1 MEMKIGLHLR
11 QRQQLVMTPKL
22 QQALKLL
29 QMPALE
35 LQQMLKQEIME
46 NPLLE
51 EVEEYEE
58 ITEET
63 DQQADGSG
71 EGSDGDGEI
80 SAPTEATTTPA
91 EEAAPEESLEPKSE
105 GEAGDERVDWD
116 EYFNDGFDIGRAG
129 AEEEHKEEFFEK
141 VPVAKRSFTDQ
152 LMGQLRILTDDPK
165 MLAIGAYLIGSL
177 DGTGYLTCDLEEVAS
192 TIGVG
197 VDEVDKVLEI
207 IQGFDP
213 PGVGSRNL
221 QECLLLQLNFRGLGD
236 STAAAIIRDH
246 FDEFKQKK
254 YVDIARKLHIS
265 VQDVQ
270 DQCKLISTLDPK
282 PGLEVVAE
290 DPKYVIPDLIVD
302 TIDGKY
308 IVYLNDR
315 NIPRLRVSQHY
326 HDELMREVRDGD
338 SEAREFINARL
349 KSAKWL
355 IQTIE
360 QRRRTMVKVMECI
373 VRKQR
378 DFFDKG
384 TAFLKPLTLQQ
395 VASEIGMHESTVS
408 RVTTNKYVQT
418 PRGVF
423 ELKFFFSSSLGTQDG
438 GEVSAKSAKDK
449 IRRIIEAETDKTPL
463 SDQKIA
469 DMLKKDGLNI
479 ARRTVA
485 KYREQ
490 LNILPARMRKQY

>member
-29 QMPALE
+29 QMPAIE

-51 EVEEYEE
+51 EIDEFDEQAEENEE
-58 ITEET
+58 PAEVPT
-63 DQQADGSG
+63 
-71 EGSDGDGEI
+71 DGDTAAE
-80 SAPTEATTTPA
+80 ANPTEVVAEPVA
-91 EEAAPEESLEPKSE
+91 EEDQAKPDG
-105 GEAGDERVDWD
+105 GEAGEETVDWD
-116 EYFNDGFDIGRAG
+116 EYFNDGFDLGNSNQ
-129 AEEEHKEEFFEK
+129 EEEHKEEFFEK
-141 VPVAKRSFTDQ
+141 VPVAKQSFTDT
-152 LMGQLRILTDDPK
+152 LMGQLRIITDDPA
-165 MLAIGAYLIGSL
+165 MLVIGDYLIGSL
-177 DGTGYLTCDLEEVAS
+177 DESGYLTCDLQEVAG
-192 TIGVG
+192 TFGVPIDD
-197 VDEVDKVLEI
+197 VDRVLEL
-207 IQGFDP
+207 IQSFDP
-213 PGVGSRNL
+213 PGVGARNL
-221 QECLLLQLNFRGLGD
+221 QECLLLQLQFRGLGD
-236 STAAAIIRDH
+236 SPSAIIIRDH

-254 YVDIARKLHIS
+254 YVEIARKLRVS

-270 DQCKLISTLDPK
+270 EQCKLISTLDPK

-290 DPKYVIPDLIVD
+290 DPKYVIPDLVVE
-302 TIDGKY
+302 TVDGKY
-308 IVYLNDR
+308 VVYLNDR

-338 SEAREFINARL
+338 NEAKDFINARL

-373 VRKQR
+373 VRKQH

-384 TAFLKPLTLQQ
+384 TAFLRPLTLQQ
-395 VASEIGMHESTVS
+395 VASEINMHESTVS

-449 IRRIIEAETDKTPL
+449 IRRIIEAESDKIPL

-469 DMLKKDGLNI
+469 DMLRKDGLNI

>member
-1 MEMKIGLHLR
+1 MDMKIGLHLR

-29 QMPALE
+29 QMPAIE

-51 EVEEYEE
+51 EVEDYEE
-58 ITEET
+58 V
-63 DQQADGSG
+63 
-71 EGSDGDGEI
+71 SD
-80 SAPTEATTTPA
+80 
-91 EEAAPEESLEPKSE
+91 EEAPEASADAESPVETETPIEAADSE
-105 GEAGDERVDWD
+105 EEQAKPIDGEAGAETVDWD
-116 EYFNDGFDIGRAG
+116 EYFNEGFDLGNSAQ
-129 AEEEHKEEFFEK
+129 EEEHKEEFFEK
-141 VPVAKRSFTDQ
+141 VPVAKQSFTDT
-152 LMGQLRILTDDPK
+152 LMGQLRIATDDPT
-165 MLAIGAYLIGSL
+165 MLAIGDYLIGSL
-177 DGTGYLTCDLEEVAS
+177 DESGYLTCDLQEAAS
-192 TIGVG
+192 TFNVG
-197 VDEVDKVLEI
+197 LEQVDRVLEL
-207 IQGFDP
+207 IQSFDP
-213 PGVGSRNL
+213 PGVGARNL
-221 QECLLLQLNFRGLGD
+221 QECLLLQLRYRGMED
-236 STAAAIIRDH
+236 SPAALIVRDH

-254 YVDIARKLHIS
+254 YVEIARKLRLSI
-265 VQDVQ
+265 QDIQ

-282 PGLEVVAE
+282 PGLEVVVE
-290 DPKYVIPDLIVD
+290 DPKYVIPDLVVE
-302 TIDGKY
+302 TVDGKY
-308 IVYLNDR
+308 VVYLNDR

-338 SEAREFINARL
+338 SEAKEFINARL

-384 TAFLKPLTLQQ
+384 TAFLRPLTLQQ
-395 VASEIGMHESTVS
+395 VASEINMHESTVS

-449 IRRIIEAETDKTPL
+449 IRRIIEAEGEKTPL

-490 LNILPARMRKQY
+490 LNILPARMRRTY

>member
-11 QRQQLVMTPKL
+11 QKQQLVMTPKL

-29 QMPALE
+29 QMPAIE

-58 ITEET
+58 IVEETEEKES
-63 DQQADGSG
+63 A
-71 EGSDGDGEI
+71 DGDGKEET
-80 SAPTEATTTPA
+80 AETPQ
-91 EEAAPEESLEPKSE
+91 EEPDTKPDG
-105 GEAGDERVDWD
+105 GEAGEEQVDWD
-116 EYFNDGFDIGRAG
+116 EYFNEGFEIGRAG
-129 AEEEHKEEFFEK
+129 AEEEQPEEFFEK
-141 VPVAKRSFTDQ
+141 VPVAKQSFTDQ
-152 LMGQLRILTDDPK
+152 LMGQLRISTDDPTSL
-165 MLAIGAYLIGSL
+165 MIGDYAIGSL
-177 DGTGYLTCDLEEVAS
+177 DESGYLTCSLEEIANTFGVPLEEV
-192 TIGVG
+192 
-197 VDEVDKVLEI
+197 DRVLEL
-207 IQGFDP
+207 IQTFDP
-213 PGVGSRNL
+213 PGVGARNL
-221 QECLLLQLNFRGLGD
+221 QECLLLQLRFRGQDD
-236 STAAAIIRDH
+236 SLAARIIRDH

-254 YVDIARKLHIS
+254 YVEIARKLKVS
-265 VQDVQ
+265 VQEIQ
-270 DQCKLISTLDPK
+270 EQCKVIATLDPK
-282 PGLEVVAE
+282 PGLEVVVE
-290 DPKYVIPDLIVD
+290 DPKYVIPDLVVE
-302 TIDGKY
+302 TVDGKY
-308 IVYLNDR
+308 VVYLNDR
-315 NIPRLRVSQHY
+315 NVPRLRVSQHY
-326 HDELMREVRDGD
+326 HDELLREVRNGD
-338 SEAREFINARL
+338 NEAREFINARL

-378 DFFDKG
+378 EFFDKG
-384 TAFLKPLTLQQ
+384 TAFLRPLTLQQ

-438 GEVSAKSAKDK
+438 GEVSAKSAKDQ
-449 IRRIIEAETDKTPL
+449 IRRIIEAESARTPL

>member
-1 MEMKIGLHLR
+1 
-11 QRQQLVMTPKL
+11 
-22 QQALKLL
+22 
-29 QMPALE
+29 
-35 LQQMLKQEIME
+35 
-46 NPLLE
+46 
-51 EVEEYEE
+51 
-58 ITEET
+58 
-63 DQQADGSG
+63 
-71 EGSDGDGEI
+71 
-80 SAPTEATTTPA
+80 
-91 EEAAPEESLEPKSE
+91 
-105 GEAGDERVDWD
+105 
-116 EYFNDGFDIGRAG
+116 
-129 AEEEHKEEFFEK
+129 
-141 VPVAKRSFTDQ
+141 
-152 LMGQLRILTDDPK
+152 MGQLRIATDDAV
-165 MLAIGAYLIGSL
+165 MLAIGDYLIGSL
-177 DGTGYLTCDLEEVAS
+177 DESGYLTCDLQEAAA
-192 TIGVG
+192 TFGVPIEQ
-197 VDEVDKVLEI
+197 VERVLEL
-207 IQGFDP
+207 IQSFDP
-213 PGVGSRNL
+213 PGVGARNL
-221 QECLLLQLNFRGLGD
+221 QECLLLQLRFRGLED
-236 STAAAIIRDH
+236 SPAALIVRDH

-254 YVDIARKLHIS
+254 YVEIARKLRLSI
-265 VQDVQ
+265 QDIQ

-290 DPKYVIPDLIVD
+290 DPKYVIPDLVVEN
-302 TIDGKY
+302 IDGKY
-308 IVYLNDR
+308 VVYLNDR

-338 SEAREFINARL
+338 SEAKDFINARL

-378 DFFDKG
+378 EFFDKG

-395 VASEIGMHESTVS
+395 VASEINMHESTVS

-449 IRRIIEAETDKTPL
+449 IRRIIEGETARTPL

-490 LNILPARMRKQY
+490 LNILPARIRKTY

>member
-35 LQQMLKQEIME
+35 LQQMLKQEMLE

-51 EVEEYEE
+51 EIEELDEIREE
-58 ITEET
+58 REKTEEP
-63 DQQADGSG
+63 G
-71 EGSDGDGEI
+71 EEK
-80 SAPTEATTTPA
+80 A
-91 EEAAPEESLEPKSE
+91 EEQEEKLQD
-105 GEAGDERVDWD
+105 GEAGEESIDWE
-116 EYFNDGFDIGRAG
+116 EYFNHGFEIGRAG
-129 AEEEHKEEFFEK
+129 AEEESHEEFFEK

-152 LMGQLRILTDDPK
+152 LISQLRILTDDEN
-165 MLAIGAYLIGSL
+165 LIAIGDYIIGSL
-177 DGTGYLTCDLEEVAS
+177 DDGGYLTCDLEEVAR
-192 TIGVG
+192 TLDVP
-197 VDEVDKVLEI
+197 VEEADKVLEM

-213 PGVGSRNL
+213 PGIGARNL
-221 QECLLLQLNFRGLGD
+221 QECLLLQLRARGQSETL
-236 STAAAIIRDH
+236 AAKIIRDH

-254 YVDIARKLHIS
+254 YLEISKKLKIS
-265 VQDVQ
+265 IQDVQ
-270 DQCKLISTLDPK
+270 EECKLIATLDPK

-290 DPKYVIPDLIVD
+290 DPRYVIPDLVVD
-302 TIDGKY
+302 TVDGKY
-308 IVYLNDR
+308 VVYLNDR
-315 NIPRLRVSQHY
+315 NIPRLRVSQSY
-326 HDELMREVRDGD
+326 HDELLKGTRDGD
-338 SEAREFINARL
+338 RETREFINSRL

-373 VRKQR
+373 ARKQR
-378 DFFDKG
+378 EFFERG

-395 VASEIGMHESTVS
+395 VASEINMHESTVS

-449 IRRIIEAETDKTPL
+449 IRRIIEGENSLAPL

-469 DMLKKDGLNI
+469 DILKADGLNI

-490 LNILPARMRKQY
+490 LNILPARMRKEY

>member
-1 MEMKIGLHLR
+1 MEMKFGLHLK

-29 QMPALE
+29 QMPAIE

-51 EVEEYEE
+51 EVDDLEEVQEDNEEEEE
-58 ITEET
+58 IET
-63 DQQADGSG
+63 AGKD
-71 EGSDGDGEI
+71 DGDD
-80 SAPTEATTTPA
+80 S
-91 EEAAPEESLEPKSE
+91 KQSE
-105 GEAGDERVDWD
+105 GEAGDEKIDWD
-116 EYFNDGFDIGRAG
+116 EYLHDGFEASGFAD
-129 AEEEHKEEFFEK
+129 ETQEEFYEK

-152 LMGQLRILTDDPK
+152 LISQLRIATDDEQTI
-165 MLAIGAYLIGSL
+165 AIGDYIIGSL
-177 DGTGYLTCDLEEVAS
+177 DESGYLTCDLEEIAHAFDV
-192 TIGVG
+192 TVE
-197 VDEVDKVLEI
+197 EVDRVLEI
-207 IQGFDP
+207 IQTFDP
-213 PGVGSRNL
+213 PGVGARNL
-221 QECLLLQLNFRGLGD
+221 QECLLIQLKAKGKED
-236 STAAAIIRDH
+236 CTAARIVRDH

-254 YVDIARKLHIS
+254 YLEISKKLKVP
-265 VQDVQ
+265 VQEIQ
-270 DQCKLISTLDPK
+270 AQCKIIASLDPK
-282 PGLEVVAE
+282 PGLEVSAE
-290 DPKYVIPDLIVD
+290 DPKYVIPDLVVEN
-302 TIDGKY
+302 IDGKY
-308 IVYLNDR
+308 IVYLNDK
-315 NIPRLRVSQHY
+315 NIPRLRVSQSY
-326 HDELMREVRDGD
+326 HDELLKDIRNGD
-338 SEAREFINARL
+338 REARDFINSRL

-373 VRKQR
+373 ARKQR
-378 DFFDKG
+378 EFFEKG
-384 TAFLKPLTLQQ
+384 AAYLKPLTLQQ
-395 VASEIGMHESTVS
+395 VASEINMHESTVS

-423 ELKFFFSSSLGTQDG
+423 ELKYFFSSSLGTSDG

-449 IRRIIEAETDKTPL
+449 IRRIIDAEDSGNPL

-490 LNILPARMRKQY
+490 LNILPARLRRQY